1 MSKMALTSPVQR
13 INFFC
18 GLEKMVNKANVVA
31 QFVACKIITVLLK
44 SVLYTF
50 FLAGDDHLVYRPA
63 LPFIVCTCT

>member
-1 MSKMALTSPVQR
+1 
-13 INFFC
+13 
-18 GLEKMVNKANVVA
+18 MVNKANVVA

-63 LPFIVCTCT
+63 LPFIVCTCTLITAYSSCWKVGLVYL